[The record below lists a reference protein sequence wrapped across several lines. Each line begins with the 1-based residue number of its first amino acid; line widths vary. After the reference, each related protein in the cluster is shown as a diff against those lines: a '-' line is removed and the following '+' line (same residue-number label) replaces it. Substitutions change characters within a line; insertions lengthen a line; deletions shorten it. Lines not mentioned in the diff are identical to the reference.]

1 MKELINAGKW
11 QEVFSKEETLKFT
24 NLVKEMIANATDRNT
39 NYADIML
46 AMYNVIGDAV
56 YDYELESTS

>member
-1 MKELINAGKW
+1 MKELINAGNW
-11 QEVFSKEETLKFT
+11 QEVFTKEETLKFT
-24 NLVKEMIANATDRNT
+24 NSVKEMIANATDRNT

-46 AMYNVIGDAV
+46 AMYNIIGDAV